1 MAGKLIVV
9 GGGPAGMMAAITA
22 ARCGC
27 RVRLLEKNDRVG
39 KKLAITGK
47 GRCNVT
53 NDCTAQDA
61 LRQIPRNAKF
71 LYSAMNAFPPE
82 KTMEFFTG
90 LGCPLKTERGRRV
103 FPESD
108 RAASVVDALK
118 KELKKTGVR
127 VEQAEVTDLII
138 RDGVCCGVMTGSRER
153 KADAV
158 VLATGGLS
166 YPLTGSTGDGLRM
179 AREHGHTVSRPL
191 PSLVP
196 LEEDGRFCE
205 MAQGL
210 SLRNV
215 ELKLYGP
222 KRKLV
227 FSEFG
232 ELLFTHFGLSGPIV
246 LSASAHILPGE
257 RYRAVLDLKP
267 ALDEAALDARI
278 LRDFEKYKN
287 RNYENALCDLFPAK
301 LIPVIIQRSGIDPAR
316 KVHSVT
322 RAQRKRLCELTK
334 AFEIA
339 IAGPRPIEEAIIT
352 RGGVSTRE
360 IDPATMESKKIPGL
374 FFAGELIDCD
384 AYTGGFNLQIAWAT
398 GHAAGLGA
406 AKKLGKDNSK

>member
-22 ARCGC
+22 ARQGC
-27 RVRLLEKNDRVG
+27 KVRLLEKNDRLG

-53 NDCTAQDA
+53 NDCTPEEA
-61 LRQIPRNAKF
+61 LRQIPRNGKF

-82 KTMEFFTG
+82 STKAFFSAAD
-90 LGCPLKTERGRRV
+90 CPLKTERGRRV

-108 RAASVVDALK
+108 KAASVVDALK
-118 KELKKTGVR
+118 KELRRAGVR
-127 VEQAEVTDLII
+127 VEQAQVTDLRIE
-138 RDGVCCGVMTGSRER
+138 DGRCCGVMTGGRER

-158 VLATGGLS
+158 ILATGGCS
-166 YPLTGSTGDGLRM
+166 YPLTGSTGDGLRF
-179 AREHGHTVSRPL
+179 AQAHGHTVVPPQ

-196 LEEDGRFCE
+196 LEEDGGFCE

-215 ELKLYGP
+215 ELRLYGP
-222 KRKLV
+222 KKKLL

-232 ELLFTHFGLSGPIV
+232 ELLFTHFGLSGPLV
-246 LSASAHILPGE
+246 LSASAHMEPGE
-257 RYRAVLDLKP
+257 RCRAVIDLKP
-267 ALDEAALDARI
+267 ALDAQALDARI

-287 RNYENALCDLFPAK
+287 RNFENALCDLFPAK
-301 LIPVIIQRSGIDPAR
+301 LIPVIIRRSGIDPGQ

-322 RAQRKRLCELTK
+322 RAQRRRLCELTK
-334 AFEIA
+334 GFEIA
-339 IAGPRPIEEAIIT
+339 VAGPRPIDEAIVT
-352 RGGVSTRE
+352 RGGVNVRE
-360 IDPATMESKKIPGL
+360 IDPATMASKRIPGL

-406 AKKLGKDNSK
+406 AKYIGKDH